1 MGARLPLYRQCV
13 RPLHWHG
20 AELARWVAT
29 GYVLA
34 AAGSLRIINQDIT
47 LPTPKIVP
55 EPITEAPVMNAC
67 LHHLV

>member
-34 AAGSLRIINQDIT
+34 AAGSLRIINQDIA
-47 LPTPKIVP
+47 LPTQTVP

>member
-13 RPLHWHG
+13 RPLHWHD

-34 AAGSLRIINQDIT
+34 AAGSLRIINQDIA
-47 LPTPKIVP
+47 LPTQTVP

>member
-47 LPTPKIVP
+47 FTWYECML
-55 EPITEAPVMNAC
+55 ASSC
-67 LHHLV
+67 LS